1 MTSKPSHNNTLEWLR
16 ALAQPVTY
24 LGIAMLMTIYAA
36 SAYLIS
42 ANREKALDET
52 IQNAENLARL
62 VEQSVSRAFRSA
74 DNTVLILR
82 RSFLRDPENTD
93 LVAWASD
100 PDLKND
106 LTFQYSVIG
115 PDGIIKS
122 SSYGSSVIGIDVSD
136 RTHFSIQAASKADTL
151 YISEP
156 IVLRT
161 SGQHTIILSRRLSMP
176 DGSFAGALT
185 ASFDI
190 EQLVKLYEFDQSRQ
204 ERHHIADRT

>member
-1 MTSKPSHNNTLEWLR
+1 MTSKPSHSNALEWLR

-36 SAYLIS
+36 SAYLIA

-122 SSYGSSVIGIDVSD
+122 SSYG
-136 RTHFSIQAASKADTL
+136 
-151 YISEP
+151 
-156 IVLRT
+156 
-161 SGQHTIILSRRLSMP
+161 
-176 DGSFAGALT
+176 
-185 ASFDI
+185 
-190 EQLVKLYEFDQSRQ
+190 
-204 ERHHIADRT
+204 